1 MKYVIEHLE
10 PELYPWC
17 MLEYTQ
23 LSKLVG
29 KKNALFTNLKAD
41 KNCKKLLPLGAVS
54 ALPVKQLQ
62 LKNAVV
68 LDPDAKKRLSA
79 SDCKQF
85 EYCILGG
92 ILGDYP
98 MQKRTKREL
107 TKKLPYPSRNL
118 GKAQFST
125 DTAVL
130 VATLIAKGI
139 RLDQIPFQDTI
150 ELPMGKYLSLQLP
163 FRYVVNAKG
172 KPILP
177 KGLIEL
183 IRKQKF

>member
-1 MKYVIEHLE
+1 MKYIIEHLE
-10 PELYPWC
+10 PELFPWC
-17 MLEYTQ
+17 VLEYFQ
-23 LSKLVG
+23 ISKIVG
-29 KKNALFTNLKAD
+29 KKNVLFTNLKTE
-41 KNCKKLLPLGAVS
+41 KNCEKLLSFGAVS

-68 LDPDAKKRLSA
+68 LDPDAKKILSA
-79 SDCKQF
+79 SDCKKF

-98 MQKRTKREL
+98 MQKRTKKEL
-107 TKKLPYPSRNL
+107 TKKLPYPTRNL

-130 VATLIAKGI
+130 VTTLISRGI
-139 RLDQIPFQDTI
+139 RLEQIPFQDTI

-163 FRYVVNAKG
+163 FRYVMNSKG

-183 IRKQKF
+183 IKKQKF